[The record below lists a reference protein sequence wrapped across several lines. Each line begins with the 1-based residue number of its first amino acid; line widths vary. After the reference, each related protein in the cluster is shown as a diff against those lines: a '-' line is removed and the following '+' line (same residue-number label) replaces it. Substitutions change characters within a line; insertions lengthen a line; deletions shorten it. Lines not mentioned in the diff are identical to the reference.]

1 MFVCAG
7 EPFNNCAIL
16 DDYVIVKEPIG
27 VGGFGTVHL
36 ATHRE
41 TKKQF
46 AVKFMDI
53 SSNSK
58 YSQSFSHYKRILV
71 FQCRRQM
78 ESLRST
84 RRHRA
89 S

>member
-1 MFVCAG
+1 MLVCAG

-16 DDYVIVKEPIG
+16 DDYSIVKEPIG

-58 YSQSFSHYKRILV
+58 FLPSLNDFKRIFV
-71 FQCRRQM
+71 CQCRRQM
-78 ESLRST
+78 ESVRST
-84 RRHRA
+84 KRRKV
-89 S
+89 

>member
-1 MFVCAG
+1 MFVFTG

-16 DDYVIVKEPIG
+16 DDYSIIKEPIG

-41 TKKQF
+41 TKKQY

-58 YSQSFSHYKRILV
+58 FTQSHTHYKRILV
-71 FQCRRQM
+71 CQCPRQM

-84 RRHRA
+84 RRLRA
-89 S
+89 